1 MKDKNVIGEF
11 WEYAESED
19 TKISDRVLAYLNRD
33 ELGAIISDGNVYWL
47 KYHGNYSAPKYVFKY
62 IKRWMNNKDVEYL
75 FDKYPGRD

>member
-1 MKDKNVIGEF
+1 MKDNVIGEF
-11 WEYAESED
+11 WEYLEGEE